1 MYYQPPRAL
10 GLIVGTVLVLWSAAV
25 AFLLVNTGLSSHGG
39 LLEFGAYGGGVIA
52 IVLTGLFLFWTY
64 SLATLSYALDRNGLV
79 ITWGPV
85 RQVIPLQSIDRLV
98 PGGAAG
104 VPRVHGVSWWGHH
117 IGSGEVARLGP
128 VLFYSTHQTADQVLY
143 VMTDD
148 RAYAITMED
157 PTTFAREVQERQALG
172 PTAEVAHRVE
182 RSGHL
187 LQTLLADPRARWLA
201 IASIVGLVLVWLQI
215 ALRYDALPET
225 LTLPFPPNTSDA
237 VVNVTGREAL
247 LEPPRAATLLLAID
261 LILGTLVH
269 AWDRMAGYV
278 VLGAG
283 IAVQVGVFIALAM
296 ALRS

>member
-10 GLIVGTVLVLWSAAV
+10 GLIVGTVLVLWSAAI

-39 LLEFGAYGGGVIA
+39 LLEFASYGSGVLAIA
-52 IVLTGLFLFWTY
+52 LTGLFLFWTY

-79 ITWGPV
+79 ITWGPM

-98 PGGAAG
+98 PASAAG
-104 VPRVHGVSWWGHH
+104 APRVRGVSWWGHH
-117 IGSGEVARLGP
+117 VGRAEVLRLGT
-128 VLFYSTHQTADQVLY
+128 VLFYSTHQSLDQVLY
-143 VMTDD
+143 VLTDD
-148 RAYAITMED
+148 RAYAITIED
-157 PTTFAREVQERQALG
+157 ATTFAREVQERQALG

-182 RSGHL
+182 HSGHL
-187 LQTLLADPRARWLA
+187 LQALLADPRARWLA

-215 ALRYDALPET
+215 ALRYDTLPET
-225 LTLPFPPNTSDA
+225 LTLAFPPSTSDA

-247 LEPPRAATLLLAID
+247 LEPPRVATLLLAID

-269 AWDRMAGYV
+269 SWDRMAGYV

-283 IAVQVGVFIALAM
+283 IVVQLGIFVALAM
-296 ALRS
+296 ALR